1 MSDKIKLCKWDPI
14 HIGFGE
20 VPNPSNEAVMCTLS
34 KFPETNTMI
43 FKADPLNPNADIDL
57 PILLKDDPEIVPD
70 KTTEAKRGY
79 SSTIII
85 ISKIMIKEFIWTGEI
100 SPLLQ
105 YWYFLDPCFGDS
117 GAPLWIT
124 KSGKDSDRNILV
136 AVHAGG
142 YHTNKYFQPI
152 CTSIAGR
159 AHKMTDKVLKWIR
172 KNMQRVDN

>member
-1 MSDKIKLCKWDPI
+1 MCKTLEFHFKTFQSPKSLQYSETELRVIERMSDKIKLCKWDPI

-85 ISKIMIKEFIWTGEI
+85 ISKIMIKE
-100 SPLLQ
+100 
-105 YWYFLDPCFGDS
+105 
-117 GAPLWIT
+117 LW
-124 KSGKDSDRNILV
+124 V
-136 AVHAGG
+136 
-142 YHTNKYFQPI
+142 
-152 CTSIAGR
+152 
-159 AHKMTDKVLKWIR
+159 
-172 KNMQRVDN
+172 